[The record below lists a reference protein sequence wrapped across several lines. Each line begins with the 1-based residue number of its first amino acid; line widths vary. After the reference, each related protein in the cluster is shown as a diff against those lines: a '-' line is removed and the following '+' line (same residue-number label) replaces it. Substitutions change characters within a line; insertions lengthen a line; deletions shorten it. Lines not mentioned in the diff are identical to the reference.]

1 MQKDKSRTGFC
12 THVKSVRAQITPLLY
27 DSVVVGKHGGSA
39 VSPVTSQHERPAFD
53 TQLRRSRARL
63 YGLCMFSPSLC
74 GFPPAASISPAIRN
88 NVY

>member
-12 THVKSVRAQITPLLY
+12 THVKSVQAQITPLLY

-88 NVY
+88 SVY